1 MQQTEIA
8 EKTMSRR
15 EEAAETIERIFQA
28 TNQTVAEVGAAGAS
42 MKQIAMQAGVSK
54 ALLHYHFNSKEEL
67 LLESLRYLS
76 RDIAG
81 EVLEKVQN
89 QEPSIEVALQAAR
102 ELYRSLILNHVRVNF
117 ITQMYSMAITNKKLR
132 DGLIDYL
139 KLEGEIILDIT
150 KAALGPLHEQG
161 YISTERL
168 AGLVQTAI
176 VGMSVESVVR
186 QDSELI
192 ESKFED
198 LLQLLSAALL
208 LPALAQNRE

>member
-1 MQQTEIA
+1 
-8 EKTMSRR
+8 MSRR

-28 TNQTVAEVGAAGAS
+28 TNHTVAGVGAAGAS
-42 MKQIAMQAGVSK
+42 MKQIAMKAGVSK

-102 ELYRSLILNHVRVNF
+102 ELYRSLILNQVRVNF
-117 ITQMYSMAITNKKLR
+117 ITQMYSMAINNKKLR

-139 KLEGEIILDIT
+139 KLEGEIILDII
-150 KAALGPLHEQG
+150 KAALGPLRERGH
-161 YISTERL
+161 ISTERL

-186 QDSELI
+186 QDRELI

-198 LLQLLSAALL
+198 LLQLLRAALL
-208 LPALAQNRE
+208 SPALAQNRE